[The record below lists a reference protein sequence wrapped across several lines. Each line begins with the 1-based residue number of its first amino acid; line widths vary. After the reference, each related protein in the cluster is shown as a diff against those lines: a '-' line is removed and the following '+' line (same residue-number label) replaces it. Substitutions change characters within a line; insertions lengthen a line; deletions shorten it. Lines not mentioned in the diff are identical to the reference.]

1 MRKSQ
6 KRGYVY
12 EKIKARQRG
21 YPRGYPQGGPGLP
34 DYIKGGR
41 RGEVK
46 HWSRPVDRG
55 ELIKLRRKGIN
66 EVVSIKGFT
75 EPAKEYAKEKNIR
88 LIYRKKVIVRKNNF

>member
-6 KRGYVY
+6 KRGYAY
-12 EKIKARQRG
+12 EKTKAHQRG
-21 YPRGYPQGGPGLP
+21 YPRGGPGSP
-34 DYIKGGR
+34 DYVKGGR

-46 HWSRPVDRG
+46 RWSRPVDRS

-66 EVVSIKGFT
+66 EVISIKGFT

-88 LIYRKKVIVRKNNF
+88 LIHGKKVVIRKK